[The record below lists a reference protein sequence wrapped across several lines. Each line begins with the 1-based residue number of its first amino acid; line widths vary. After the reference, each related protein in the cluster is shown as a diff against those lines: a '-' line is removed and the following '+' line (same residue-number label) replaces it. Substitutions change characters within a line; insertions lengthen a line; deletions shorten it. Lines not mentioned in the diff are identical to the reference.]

1 MCGRVIQSSRSLRLA
16 IVECLDLSDNRTG
29 NTRPRYNAAPSQE
42 LLVIRENHKTGERSL
57 DPIRWGLIPHWCSD
71 PSGGRKPI
79 NAKAESVSRLPMF
92 REAYAL
98 RRCIV
103 PIDGFFEWKVIRGAR
118 AKQPFAIAMKDA
130 SVFGLAGLW
139 ENWKNPKTGQ
149 WERTFV
155 IITAPSNDLVGQ
167 IHDRM
172 PAILK
177 PESYERWLGP
187 ESDPHDLL
195 VTFPSE
201 PMVMWP
207 ISTRVN
213 SPDNDDPSLLDR
225 TTGLSDVWSP
235 IESEGISHKQSG

>member
-1 MCGRVIQSSRSLRLA
+1 
-16 IVECLDLSDNRTG
+16 
-29 NTRPRYNAAPSQE
+29 
-42 LLVIRENHKTGERSL
+42 
-57 DPIRWGLIPHWCSD
+57 
-71 PSGGRKPI
+71 
-79 NAKAESVSRLPMF
+79 MF

-103 PIDGFFEWKVIRGAR
+103 PIDGFFEWKAIRGAR
-118 AKQPFAIAMKDA
+118 AKQPFAIAMKDG
-130 SVFGLAGLW
+130 SVFGLAGLR

-149 WERTFV
+149 WERSFA
-155 IITAPSNDLVGQ
+155 IITAPSNDLVDQ

-177 PESYERWLGP
+177 LESSERWLSP

-195 VTFPSE
+195 ITYPPD

-213 SPDNDDPSLLDR
+213 SPDNDDASLLDR
-225 TTGLSDVWSP
+225 TTGLSDVWAP
-235 IESEGISHKQSG
+235 LESEGISRKCSG